1 MVNSYSLANDN
12 VLIPKNLALQIK
24 GIIES
29 SKNEGPMPSLTKDFN
44 ADYIHQ
50 NILER
55 TEQDTDDN
63 FLEIAKKYKPSNYGD
78 YTKILCP
85 LVIKKTKETKNS
97 NSPTLDEI
105 ANKPGLPNFKNL
117 RKTIIFLTQY
127 ISLLYENEKN
137 DNAAIAI
144 IYATYYIVRDLE
156 ENYSRDLITHI
167 KEAGL
172 SMIASNALL
181 KWASTPKKK
190 SAALAKYL
198 AKDLLQLV
206 KNEYPLS
213 DLLIFNIGQIYVLL
227 YEQLNIQKDD
237 DEKRKEFINKVMNS
251 NLLKEAN
258 KILYETPKSFIDKPY
273 YLCKKELE
281 AQSKIFND
289 TLERMY
295 NDQKKYKSLIEEIA
309 NKSSSEEEAMN
320 TLKEMDLDIADISI
334 KLNLSKIIYMNAD
347 DIEKYK
353 WHIEYKLSQM
363 EIVAIALAYNAYYC
377 ENGKEPESIEIL
389 EKWFGEKLPVNRFTG
404 SPYSLRAE
412 KDYVIYN
419 FGIDNKKDDNDTKTK
434 TYGQIGPQKDI
445 FFKFYAQ

>member
-1 MVNSYSLANDN
+1 
-12 VLIPKNLALQIK
+12 
-24 GIIES
+24 
-29 SKNEGPMPSLTKDFN
+29 
-44 ADYIHQ
+44 
-50 NILER
+50 
-55 TEQDTDDN
+55 
-63 FLEIAKKYKPSNYGD
+63 
-78 YTKILCP
+78 
-85 LVIKKTKETKNS
+85 
-97 NSPTLDEI
+97 
-105 ANKPGLPNFKNL
+105 
-117 RKTIIFLTQY
+117 
-127 ISLLYENEKN
+127 
-137 DNAAIAI
+137 
-144 IYATYYIVRDLE
+144 
-156 ENYSRDLITHI
+156 
-167 KEAGL
+167 
-172 SMIASNALL
+172 
-181 KWASTPKKK
+181 
-190 SAALAKYL
+190 
-198 AKDLLQLV
+198 
-206 KNEYPLS
+206 
-213 DLLIFNIGQIYVLL
+213 
-227 YEQLNIQKDD
+227 
-237 DEKRKEFINKVMNS
+237 
-251 NLLKEAN
+251 
-258 KILYETPKSFIDKPY
+258 
-273 YLCKKELE
+273 
-281 AQSKIFND
+281 
-289 TLERMY
+289 MY